1 MESLQLYSVDG
12 SNIETSVLLFLPTDF
27 IPLTNLSWGDLS

>member
-1 MESLQLYSVDG
+1 MESLQLYPVNG

-27 IPLTNLSWGDLS
+27 IPLINLSWGDLS